1 MKIMYR
7 DGSQEE
13 IEANFWELDETN
25 SIIRLIKREYDEDE
39 NYDEDEDNEIALIN
53 LSEFRKIVL

>member
-1 MKIMYR
+1 MYR